1 MANRESL
8 SRRAAQ
14 LHSETLVSALMARAL
29 GQPNLVSLA
38 VGFVDHETL
47 PVEATRRAME
57 RIWADAPLA
66 RAALQYG
73 TTPGHRPLCEA
84 LLDRMLAADRRSAA
98 EMNLS
103 IDDLVLMPGS
113 NQLLFLLGDILLDP
127 GDIVICAAPTY
138 YVYLGALMNL
148 GARAIG
154 VESDAEGVIPEAI
167 ETQLARLHAAGE
179 LDRVKA
185 IYLTSYYDNPR
196 AVTIPAGR
204 RARLV
209 EIAKRWS
216 RRHSPRRYS
225 ERSEESSALR
235 NSGKILRCAQ
245 NDTCCAQN
253 DTCGRQIYLIE
264 DAAYRELRYQGDDLP
279 SMRSFDA
286 EGDTVIYA
294 GTFSKSYSP
303 GIRVGWAVLPA
314 ALRAPV
320 LAEKG
325 NIDFGSPHFNQVLMA
340 EVLRSGLFDQ
350 HVRELRVQYRAKT
363 DAILAAAEEYLRP
376 IGGVDW
382 VRPGGGLYLWVTLP
396 EGIDAGMEGPLFD
409 RAVAE
414 GVLYVPGQYCY
425 PPEGQPA
432 ARNTLRLS
440 FGVASPDRLR
450 HGVAALARAIRQ
462 VG

>member
-1 MANRESL
+1 MTNRGTL

-47 PVEATRRAME
+47 PIEATRQAME
-57 RIWADAPLA
+57 RIWADTALA
-66 RAALQYG
+66 CAALQYG
-73 TTPGHRPLCEA
+73 TTPGHGPLCEA
-84 LLDRMLAADRRSAA
+84 LLDRMLAADRRQAA
-98 EMNLS
+98 ELNVS
-103 IDDLVLMPGS
+103 VDDLVLMPGS

-138 YVYLGALMNL
+138 YVYLGALANL

-154 VESDAEGVIPEAI
+154 VESDGEGVIPEAI
-167 ETQLARLHAAGE
+167 EVELARLRTAGE

-185 IYLTSYYDNPR
+185 IYLTSYFDNPR
-196 AVTIPAGR
+196 AVTIPAAR

-216 RRHSPRRYS
+216 RR
-225 ERSEESSALR
+225 
-235 NSGKILRCAQ
+235 
-245 NDTCCAQN
+245 
-253 DTCGRQIYLIE
+253 RQIYLIE
-264 DAAYRELRYQGDDLP
+264 DAAYRELRYQGDDVP
-279 SMRSFDA
+279 SLRSFDA

-303 GIRVGWAVLPA
+303 GIRVGWAVLPS

-325 NIDFGSPHFNQVLMA
+325 NIDFGSPHLNQVLMA
-340 EVLRSGLFDQ
+340 EVLRSGLFDR
-350 HVRELRVQYRAKT
+350 HVSELRVQYRAKT
-363 DAILAAAEEYLRP
+363 DAILAAAEEHLRP

-396 EGIDAGMEGPLFD
+396 EGIDAGLDGPLFD

-425 PPEGQPA
+425 PPEGQTA

-440 FGVASPDRLR
+440 FGVAAPDRLR
-450 HGVAALARAIRQ
+450 QGVAALARAIRQ